1 VQFLFADHTL
11 DTDTR
16 ELCRRGTPIAIPPQ
30 AFDLLTYLVQNRD
43 RVVSKD
49 DLLTALWGGRIVA
62 DSTLAT
68 HINAVRRA
76 IGDSGDE
83 QALIR
88 TFARKGLRFVGKVQ
102 SLRTGDQ
109 PAPSA
114 AAANSPLPA
123 APRSDRPAIA
133 VLPFVNM
140 SGDAEQEYFSDGL
153 SEDLIAALSKLRWFF
168 VIARNSSFSY
178 KGRSVHLKQI
188 AEELGVGYV
197 VEGSVRKAGE
207 RVRITVQLN
216 DVTTGSHLW
225 AERYDRNLADVFAV
239 QDEITDAIVAT
250 IEPQLYAAENF
261 RARRKAP
268 ENLDAWNLVMRAL
281 RHFWRMSR
289 EDNLAAQRL
298 LERAIAI
305 EPDYAQA
312 LAVLG
317 VSLVFGVQMGWEAAS
332 TVAPIALRTALAA
345 VRADGEDPWAH
356 FALASAHSYTR
367 SIEDSLAEYETA
379 LRLNP
384 NFALALAGYGLVLS
398 WGGRGRE
405 SAAAVDRAIR
415 LSPRDSFSAI
425 YYGVAGYAAFVQRD
439 YGEAIR
445 LCREGIRQRNDFVAG
460 YRVIT
465 AAAGMTG
472 DTDLAKSMLK
482 ELRRVHPDVSLAW
495 IRSWL
500 PVPDPGEREHF
511 LEGLRRAGLD

>member
-43 RVVSKD
+43 RVISKD

-76 IGDSGDE
+76 IGDSGEE
-83 QALIR
+83 QTLIR
-88 TFARKGLRFVGKVQ
+88 TFARKGVRFVGKVQ
-102 SLRTGDQ
+102 SLPAGDR
-109 PAPSA
+109 PEPSTA
-114 AAANSPLPA
+114 ATNSPLPA

-268 ENLDAWNLVMRAL
+268 ENLDAWDLVMRAL

-332 TVAPIALRTALAA
+332 TVALIALRTALAA
-345 VRADGEDPWAH
+345 VRSDGEDPWAH
-356 FALASAHSYTR
+356 FALASAYSYTG

-384 NFALALAGYGLVLS
+384 NFALAQAGYGLVLS
-398 WGGRGRE
+398 WSGRGRE
-405 SAAAVDRAIR
+405 SAAAADRAIR
-415 LSPRDSFSAI
+415 LSPRDPFSAI
-425 YYGVAGYAAFVQRD
+425 YYGVAGYAAFVQRE

-460 YRVIT
+460 YRVTT
-465 AAAGMTG
+465 AAAGMAG
-472 DTDLAKSMLK
+472 DTELAKSMLK

-495 IRSWL
+495 VRSWL
-500 PVPDPGEREHF
+500 PVRDEREREHF